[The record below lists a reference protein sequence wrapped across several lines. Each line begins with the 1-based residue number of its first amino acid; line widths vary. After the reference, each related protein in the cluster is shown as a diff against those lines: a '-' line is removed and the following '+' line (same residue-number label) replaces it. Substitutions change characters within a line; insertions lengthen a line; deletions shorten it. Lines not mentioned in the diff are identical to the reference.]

1 MGALISVKN
10 KRIRIKQ
17 LFKTQNIFPKCM
29 AGVYTLKE
37 ISVINSYPTESKKVV
52 RCYVK

>member
-17 LFKTQNIFPKCM
+17 LFKTQNIFPKKDC
-29 AGVYTLKE
+29 TLKE

>member
-29 AGVYTLKE
+29 AEDCTLKE
-37 ISVINSYPTESKKVV
+37 ISVINSPYREQKLGDVM
-52 RCYVK
+52 